1 MKAALLGWL
10 SGPDFDLADFRAALK
25 VPVSE
30 GVLGATVAL
39 VSPVVCV
46 SAVPLL
52 CRKFLGKRV
61 PPRLLVISTG
71 FARILVLSIGFAR
84 LLVIQELVVHGLPG
98 CTVRCAQFAI
108 LQGPIRT
115 WGRRATVILRGAI
128 RTWGRRAT
136 GGCMVVSI
144 VVASVTMPVVVSTV
158 IEGMALSVVVSTIVA
173 SLTTPVVVSTV

>member
-25 VPVSE
+25 APVSE

-39 VSPVVCV
+39 VSPVVCVVV

-71 FARILVLSIGFAR
+71 FAR
-84 LLVIQELVVHGLPG
+84 LLVIQELVVNGLSG
-98 CTVRCAQFAI
+98 CTVRCAHS
-108 LQGPIRT
+108 
-115 WGRRATVILRGAI
+115 VILRGPI

-158 IEGMALSVVVSTIVA
+158 IEGMALPVVVSTIVA